1 VSSNDEKYTSLS
13 IPLDKMS
20 DQQIF
25 MLGIIMQEG
34 ALRMQEMIVEKLKAE
49 DSACVDWAISVVE
62 SVDASTF
69 APISEEE
76 PEKPAE

>member
-1 VSSNDEKYTSLS
+1 MSESKDEKYTNLS

-20 DQQIF
+20 DQQVF

-49 DSACVDWAISVVE
+49 DSVCIDWAVGIVE
-62 SVDASTF
+62 SVDASIF
-69 APISEEE
+69 APIAREKGEEQ
-76 PEKPAE
+76 

>member
-1 VSSNDEKYTSLS
+1 MAESKDEKYTKLS

-20 DQQIF
+20 DQQLL

-49 DSACVDWAISVVE
+49 DSVCIDWAISVVE
-62 SVDASTF
+62 SVDASSF
-69 APISEEE
+69 APVTEEKGE
-76 PEKPAE
+76 